1 MKLPDFAIDLA
12 ARESLTEQVASGL
25 RKLIAAGYY
34 RVGDRLPSRRPLA
47 SHLGVSEFVVRAAFA
62 ELAADHLVGGHSG
75 GGFRV
80 LNESCDTRDSR
91 LVLDVSTE
99 NVGSYSSCVNRVE
112 FARTVEAAGFQ
123 VMTVVLGA
131 SRTTPYLSPL
141 KKALSLRPDLVMV
154 RTCTTRKR
162 IAVRQ
167 IADSG
172 CPYVTVELGHLTS
185 SPGRFIGNCR
195 IDMSDALGRFA
206 SDCVRASIRSVL
218 QVDFGNDSHLS
229 AEPVLRARG
238 IGVERLSV
246 QMAKVIDLDEL
257 VNMAERLFTRR
268 LVSRPLPDLVL
279 VTDDYLSLGVQEA
292 LRLGGLR
299 TPQDLRLVVYS
310 NSGSGLFPTD
320 RIARFELDPRED
332 GRQLARIVV
341 KWLQTETFSPDLSRV
356 HYRRGASFPIR

>member
-131 SRTTPYLSPL
+131 SRTAPYLSPL
-141 KKALSLRPDLVMV
+141 KKALSLHPDLVMV

-172 CPYVTVELGHLTS
+172 CPYVTVELGHLTP
-185 SPGRFIGNCR
+185 SPGRFVGNCR

-206 SDCVRASIRSVL
+206 SDCVRASVRSVL